1 MVIILKE
8 KKIIIEVSFMEVY
21 MFNSITIEKEVS
33 YMGRT
38 DIYIIEQGDKSI
50 PITHEVGGFMHKKEK
65 PETNKLS
72 HTDFRPIFDAFNDF
86 DFTKAWKES
95 GDLVGCDG
103 WSLKCTISNVMSEIS
118 VKLWCPSESSETPE
132 TTKILQ
138 ACEKVFSLF
147 D

>member
-1 MVIILKE
+1 
-8 KKIIIEVSFMEVY
+8 
-21 MFNSITIEKEVS
+21 MFNSIIIEKEVS

-38 DIYIIEQGDKSI
+38 DIYTIEQGDKSI
-50 PITHEVGGFMHKKEK
+50 PITHEVCGFMHKKVK
-65 PETNKLS
+65 PEIKKIT
-72 HTDFRPIFDAFNDF
+72 HTEFRPIFDAFDGL

-103 WSLKCTISNVMSEIS
+103 WTLKCTISNVMSETS
-118 VKLWCPSESSETPE
+118 VKLWCPSESSDTPE

-147 D
+147 E